1 MKASLKARPN
11 TTEIVNTLGKPFEAL
26 QDFALQFRD
35 GRLVLKN
42 AKGDTV
48 LRMDTSPIQSITL
61 RDGWL
66 FVDTMNDEHLKYN
79 MDDGELDVEEWW
91 AGSDFIST
99 FFECLAD
106 EDVEDEDEGSGQRI
120 VKNFIMPK
128 LGLSLSGALRK
139 LLKEKELLDKPSE
152 VYLRAGVS
160 RQMFHN
166 AMSYKSKAGKR
177 TFVQLAFGIGAACGG
192 DLAVDEVEDL
202 LRAGGYVFSPSDP
215 SDAIFMRCIKDHV
228 FNVFKVNDLLHAHDC
243 PLFEIHGI
251 RRH

>member
-1 MKASLKARPN
+1 MSKDNVSIGSNALMES
-11 TTEIVNTLGKPFEAL
+11 IEAL
-26 QDFALQFRD
+26 QDFVLQFRD

-66 FVDTMNDEHLKYN
+66 FVDTTDDEHSKYN

-91 AGSDFIST
+91 AGPSFIRT
-99 FFECLAD
+99 FFLECLAD
-106 EDVEDEDEGSGQRI
+106 EDDEEEDEGSRRCV

-139 LLKEKELLDKPSE
+139 ILKEKGLLDKPSE

-228 FNVFKVNDLLHAHDC
+228 FDVFKVNDLLYAHDC
-243 PLFEIHGI
+243 TPFEIHGI

>member
-1 MKASLKARPN
+1 MSKDNVSIGSNVLMESVEP
-11 TTEIVNTLGKPFEAL
+11 L

-35 GRLVLKN
+35 GRHVLKN

-66 FVDTMNDEHLKYN
+66 CVDTTDDVHSKYN
-79 MDDGELDVEEWW
+79 MNDGELDAEGWW
-91 AGSDFIST
+91 AGVGFIDE
-99 FFECLAD
+99 FLGCLVD
-106 EDVEDEDEGSGQRI
+106 EDDEGKDEDPRRRG
-120 VKNFIMPK
+120 VKNFTMPK
-128 LGLSLSGALRK
+128 LGPSVSESLRR
-139 LLKEKELLDKPSE
+139 LLKDKGLLRKPSE

-166 AMSYKSKAGKR
+166 AMSYRSKAGKR
-177 TFVQLAFGIGAACGG
+177 TFVQLAFGIGAACG

>member
-1 MKASLKARPN
+1 MKVQPN
-11 TTEIVNTLGKPFEAL
+11 SSGAANTLGVPIEPL
-26 QDFALQFRD
+26 QDFALQYGD
-35 GRLVLKN
+35 GRLVLKDE
-42 AKGDTV
+42 KGDTV
-48 LRMDTSPIQSITL
+48 LRMDTPPVQSITL

-66 FVDTMNDEHLKYN
+66 FVDTMDDVHSKYD
-79 MDDGELDVEEWW
+79 MDDGELDVDQWW
-91 AGSDFIST
+91 AGSGFISA
-99 FFECLAD
+99 FLECLTD
-106 EDVEDEDEGSGQRI
+106 EDDEEEGEGSGRRI

-139 LLKEKELLDKPSE
+139 LLKEKGLLDKPSE

-228 FNVFKVNDLLHAHDC
+228 FDVFKVNDLLYAHDC
-243 PLFEIHGI
+243 TPFEIHGI